1 MPSIIDSVIDLVGK
15 TPLLALNRVAG
26 GLPARVLAKME
37 SQNPAS
43 SVKDRIGNAMI
54 VDAEKKG
61 LLHKDSVI
69 IEPTSG
75 NTGIALAFVCA
86 VKGYKLILTM
96 PETMSV
102 ERRNLLKAYG
112 AEIVLTPGAD
122 GMSGAISAA
131 EELLKKYPGA
141 VMLQQFQNL
150 SNPMIHEKT
159 TGPEIWEDTGGKI
172 DMIVTGIG
180 TGGTIMGV
188 TRFIRKHNPEFK
200 AIGVEPEASPFLS
213 KGEKGPHPIQGIGGG
228 FKPDIVDM
236 DLLDEVITVTNDE
249 AIETTRNIVRQEG
262 ILAGISSGAN
272 VTAAIKV
279 ASRKE
284 NKGKTIVTLICDTGE
299 RYLSTPTYTDFD
311 F

>member
-1 MPSIIDSVIDLVGK
+1 MSRILDNVIDLIGK
-15 TPLLALNRVAG
+15 TPLLALDRVAG
-26 GLPARVLAKME
+26 GLPARVLGKME

-43 SVKDRIGNAMI
+43 SVKDRIGYAMI
-54 VDAEKKG
+54 DAAEEEGLLKKG
-61 LLHKDSVI
+61 SVI

-86 VKGYKLILTM
+86 VRDYKLILTM

-112 AEIVLTPGAD
+112 AEIVLTPGAE
-122 GMSGAISAA
+122 GMSGAVSAA
-131 EELLKKYPGA
+131 EELVDKYPGA
-141 VMLQQFQNL
+141 VMLQQFNNP
-150 SNPMIHEKT
+150 SNPLIHEKT
-159 TGPEIWEDTGGKI
+159 TGPEIWEDTEGKV
-172 DMIVTGIG
+172 DLIVTGIG

-188 TRFIRKHNPEFK
+188 TRYIRKHNPDFK
-200 AIGVEPEASPFLS
+200 AIAVEPAASPFLS
-213 KGEKGPHPIQGIGGG
+213 KGEKGPHPLQGIGAG
-228 FKPDIVDM
+228 FKPDIVDL
-236 DLLDEVITVTNDE
+236 DLIDEIVTITNDE

-272 VTAAIKV
+272 VAAAIKV
-279 ASRKE
+279 ASRPE